1 MKKLIKSSK
10 MSSSSKQKITSSRND
25 YTDTYR
31 VRIGNQE
38 FRVYAKYLD
47 DPDNFQC
54 QISEIH
60 PYDNANYYWI
70 QKDQPASA
78 SVIKNGKRV
87 GRIEVREYD
96 DEAADEYNDEGERF
110 NRDIVAY
117 LCEELRG
124 YNKNIEPMIDHT

>member
-96 DEAADEYNDEGERF
+96 DEAADEYNDAGEQF